1 MAAALSI
8 VAVGRLSAPLMPAF
22 EHYRRL
28 VSHLVPLAVREVRE
42 VPLQGRAPAEV
53 LREEG
58 KRLEAAL
65 CGARHV
71 VALGVGGR
79 AYDSPGF
86 ARWLQGVLEAG
97 GVTFVIGGSLGLE
110 ETVVRRA
117 DELLSLFGPSLSGC
131 RAVSW
136 TERAGRSRMVRAVLE
151 AEVRPEEPGDGAGL
165 RSSPAP

>member
-58 KRLEAAL
+58 KHLEAAL

-71 VALGVGGR
+71 VALAVGGR

-117 DELLSLFGPSLSGC
+117 DELLSLSPLTLPHQLARVVLAEQLF
-131 RAVSW
+131 RALKIARG
-136 TERAGRSRMVRAVLE
+136 EQYHL
-151 AEVRPEEPGDGAGL
+151 
-165 RSSPAP
+165 